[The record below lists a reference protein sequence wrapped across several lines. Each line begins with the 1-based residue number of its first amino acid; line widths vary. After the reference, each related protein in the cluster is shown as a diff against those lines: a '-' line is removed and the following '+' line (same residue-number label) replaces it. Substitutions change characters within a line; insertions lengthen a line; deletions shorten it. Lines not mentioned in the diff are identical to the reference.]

1 MIQMTAV
8 EIGKICI
15 KDYGREK
22 GKRCVIIDIVDK
34 NYVIITG
41 PKNITGV
48 RRRKSNIRHLTLTEE
63 KIPIKKGATDKE
75 VEAALKKPTNKE
87 KSKSKK

>member
-8 EIGKICI
+8 EIGKVCV
-15 KDYGREK
+15 KTYGREK
-22 GKRCVIIDIVDK
+22 GKKCVIIDIVDK
-34 NYVIITG
+34 NYVIVTG

-48 RRRKSNIRHLTLTEE
+48 RRRKSNVRHLTLTEE
-63 KIPIKKGATDKE
+63 KIAIKKGATDKQ
-75 VEAALKKPTNKE
+75 VEDAQKKPPNKE